1 MPVLDQLTQSNLSL
15 DGTRG
20 FADRKFGFTPAP
32 SPISAG
38 DATALHRNYSAFDNP
53 KNVKVLDFNG
63 TFITPPSSQLDETD
77 VNAPKNTAAGVAG
90 SVVSQV
96 YKSSAKQ
103 TYTDKGP
110 VGGHY

>member
-1 MPVLDQLTQSNLSL
+1 MSITGILFSNPVEKPDPET
-15 DGTRG
+15 D
-20 FADRKFGFTPAP
+20 KK
-32 SPISAG
+32 I
-38 DATALHRNYSAFDNP
+38 
-53 KNVKVLDFNG
+53 NVKVLDFNG

-77 VNAPKNTAAGVAG
+77 VNAPKNLAAGAAG